1 MVAQQSCERENKD
14 MASAP
19 SSSSTTD
26 NTSTSSSDLTASLQ
40 ILANVAQ
47 HLLPS
52 VAQTVFFVGDG
63 LQRTAIDAV
72 FDLLTPRTWQPTN
85 LYRSS
90 VSLLK
95 GFSALSQVLSPQKAS
110 LAWQELKN
118 KIDVFTLVKNLDA
131 RLGLK
136 TDQFTPLPELV
147 EKAYS
152 IVTPWEALWA
162 VEGTGHYYADE
173 YWKRYGEPRGLLS
186 EENAPVPI
194 KSLTMLHAGLGLSV
208 ADRLLGTLT
217 VESSAPEVR
226 TTLELFVNQ
235 CENNSRKGYAGAA
248 IESLGLVSRDFYPE
262 LLKLVSENFRI
273 VAPELMGYFW
283 RGAGRA
289 LYYSRKY
296 FTPVLYSLWDG
307 VVFEHTTETERNGE
321 LAGRVWASTLVNMQH
336 PAIME
341 NMLRT
346 YHRSTGLGE
355 AFANGVASC
364 MTMRQDIT
372 PNETFVIN
380 FYNHQPSGDA
390 NFKSL
395 WNRYVGTPARSAV
408 ETYQP
413 VLHEQPALEEVFRYQ
428 DLDKLTQK
436 LKAQKTAH

>member
-1 MVAQQSCERENKD
+1 
-14 MASAP
+14 
-19 SSSSTTD
+19 
-26 NTSTSSSDLTASLQ
+26 
-40 ILANVAQ
+40 
-47 HLLPS
+47 LPS
-52 VAQTVFFVGDG
+52 VGQTAFFVGDG
-63 LQRTAIDAV
+63 LQRAAIDAV
-72 FDLLTPRTWQPTN
+72 FNLFTPSTWAPTN
-85 LYRSS
+85 VYRLG
-90 VSLLK
+90 VSFFK
-95 GFSALSQVLSPQKAS
+95 GLSALFHVLSPQHAS

-152 IVTPWEALWA
+152 VSSWEALWA
-162 VEGTGHYYADE
+162 VEGTGHYYTDQ
-173 YWKRYGEPRGLLS
+173 YWNKYGEPHGLFF
-186 EENAPVPI
+186 EENAPVPV
-194 KSLTMLHAGLGLSV
+194 KSLTMLHAGLGLSI
-208 ADRLLGTLT
+208 ADRLLDKLT
-217 VESSAPEVR
+217 TESTAEEVSDA
-226 TTLELFVNQ
+226 LEIFVTQ
-235 CENNSRKGYAGAA
+235 CRNNSRKGYMGAA
-248 IESLGLVSRDFYPE
+248 IESLGLVTRDFHPD
-262 LLKLVSENFRI
+262 LLKIISRQFRI
-273 VAPELMGYFW
+273 VAPDLVSYFW

-307 VVFEHTTETERNGE
+307 VEEFEGATETERSGA
-321 LAGRVWASTLVNMQH
+321 LAGRVWASTLVNMRH

-346 YHRSTGLGE
+346 YNRGTGLVE

-372 PNETFVIN
+372 PNEQFVID

-395 WNRYVGTPARSAV
+395 WNRCVGTPARSAV

-413 VLHEQPALEEVFRYQ
+413 VLSQIPALEEVFHYQ
-428 DLDKLTQK
+428 DLDKLTQE
-436 LKAQKTAH
+436 LKAQKTAN